1 MAQILFLRDRS
12 PLFNILFLAALAL
25 FCAGIFSL
33 LAFAG
38 IELFWGIPVFSD
50 KTALSNFNNP
60 DVLNAMK
67 FLQAMYSIG
76 LFIVPCFVF
85 LKLTNIGTNSNLEL
99 IDLNDNI
106 SKSIEEENDAFSFLK
121 MKTFPAIISLLI
133 VFGIMLV
140 VQPLVELTGKWNAAF
155 PFPEAFGIADW
166 IKQTEGQGEVVTKAF
181 LNADSVYVFLLN
193 VFIMA
198 FLPALGEEIFFRGM
212 IQQYMT
218 KAVKNVYIAII
229 ITAIIFSAFH
239 FQFMGFLP
247 RMLLGII
254 LGCIFVWS
262 RNIWLAVFAHFL
274 NNGAAVTL
282 DYLNQRNV
290 ISEEQ
295 LESVAS
301 DNVLV
306 VVLSLVLLVMLL
318 FVLHKQRKHELQ
330 SQ

>member
-1 MAQILFLRDRS
+1 MAQIHFLRDRS
-12 PLFNILFLAALAL
+12 PFFNILFLSALAL
-25 FCAGIFSL
+25 FCTGIFSL
-33 LAFAG
+33 LAMAVIQFG
-38 IELFWGIPVFSD
+38 WRIPVFSD
-50 KTALSNFNNP
+50 PTALSDLNNP
-60 DVLNAMK
+60 AILNPMK

-85 LKLTNIGTNSNLEL
+85 LKFAQENSLE
-99 IDLNDNI
+99 
-106 SKSIEEENDAFSFLK
+106 FLK
-121 MKTFPAIISLLI
+121 MKAIPAIVSLLV
-133 VFGIMLV
+133 VFAIMIV

-166 IKQTEGQGEVVTKAF
+166 IKQTEEQGAVVTKVF
-181 LNADSVYVFLLN
+181 LKADTVSVFLLN
-193 VFIMA
+193 IFIMA

-218 KAVKNVYIAII
+218 KAVKNVYIAIV

-262 RNIWLAVFAHFL
+262 GSIWLSVFAHFL

-282 DYLNQRNV
+282 DYLSQRGIIN
-290 ISEEQ
+290 EEQ
-295 LESVAS
+295 LETVAS
-301 DNVLV
+301 DNIMVIM
-306 VVLSLVLLVMLL
+306 LSFVLLGMLM
-318 FVLHKQRKHELQ
+318 FVLYKQRKQELQ
-330 SQ
+330 PQ

>member
-1 MAQILFLRDRS
+1 MAQINFLRDRS

-25 FCAGIFSL
+25 FCTGIFSL
-33 LAFAG
+33 LVMMVIQLA
-38 IELFWGIPVFSD
+38 WGIPVFSD
-50 KTALSNFNNP
+50 PAALSDLNNP
-60 DVLNAMK
+60 AILNPMK

-76 LFIVPCFVF
+76 LFIVPCFLF
-85 LKLTNIGTNSNLEL
+85 LKLAQENS
-99 IDLNDNI
+99 
-106 SKSIEEENDAFSFLK
+106 FRFLK
-121 MKTFPAIISLLI
+121 MKAVPAITSLFI
-133 VFGIMLV
+133 VFGIILT

-155 PFPEAFGIADW
+155 PFPEAFGIKEW
-166 IKQTEGQGEVVTKAF
+166 IKQAEEQGEVVTKAF
-181 LNADSVYVFLLN
+181 LKADNAGVFILN

-212 IQQYMT
+212 IQQYTT
-218 KAVKNVYIAII
+218 KAVKNVYIAIV

-239 FQFMGFLP
+239 FQFLGFLP

-262 RNIWLAVFAHFL
+262 GNIWLAVFAHFL

-290 ISEEQ
+290 INEEQ

-306 VVLSLVLLVMLL
+306 VVLSLVLLGMFL
-318 FVLHKQRKHELQ
+318 FVLYKRQIASPPQADRNDENLQ
-330 SQ
+330 PQ

>member
-1 MAQILFLRDRS
+1 MAQIYFLRDRS
-12 PLFNILFLAALAL
+12 PLFNLLFLAALAL
-25 FCAGIFSL
+25 FCTGIFSL
-33 LAFAG
+33 LAMAVIQFG
-38 IELFWGIPVFSD
+38 WGIPVFSD
-50 KTALSNFNNP
+50 PTALSDLNNP
-60 DVLNAMK
+60 AILNPMK

-85 LKLTNIGTNSNLEL
+85 LKLAQEDSLE
-99 IDLNDNI
+99 
-106 SKSIEEENDAFSFLK
+106 FFK
-121 MKTFPAIISLLI
+121 MKFFPALISLLI
-133 VFGIMLV
+133 VFGIMIV

-166 IKQTEGQGEVVTKAF
+166 IKQAEEQGVVVTKAF
-181 LNADSVYVFLLN
+181 LKADTIGVFLLN

-218 KAVKNVYIAII
+218 KAVKNVYIAIV

-262 RNIWLAVFAHFL
+262 GNIWLSVFAHFL

-306 VVLSLVLLVMLL
+306 VVLSLVLLGMLL
-318 FVLHKQRKHELQ
+318 FVLHKQQKQELQ
-330 SQ
+330 PQ

>member
-1 MAQILFLRDRS
+1 MAQIHLLRDRS
-12 PLFNILFLAALAL
+12 PLFNILFLSALAL
-25 FCAGIFSL
+25 FCTGIFSL
-33 LAFAG
+33 LAMA
-38 IELFWGIPVFSD
+38 IIQLVWGIPVFSD
-50 KTALSNFNNP
+50 PTALSDFKNP
-60 DVLNAMK
+60 AILNPMK

-85 LKLTNIGTNSNLEL
+85 LKLAQEDALE
-99 IDLNDNI
+99 
-106 SKSIEEENDAFSFLK
+106 FLK
-121 MKTFPAIISLLI
+121 MKTVPAIISLLI
-133 VFGIMLV
+133 IFGIMLA

-166 IKQTEGQGEVVTKAF
+166 IKQAEEQGAVVTKAF
-181 LNADSVYVFLLN
+181 LKADTIGVFLLN

-218 KAVKNVYIAII
+218 KAVKNVYIAIV

-262 RNIWLAVFAHFL
+262 KNIWLSVFAHFL

-290 ISEEQ
+290 ITEEQ

-306 VVLSLVLLVMLL
+306 VVLSLILLGMLL
-318 FVLHKQRKHELQ
+318 FVLYKQRKQELQ
-330 SQ
+330 PQ

>member
-1 MAQILFLRDRS
+1 MAQIHFLRDRS
-12 PLFNILFLAALAL
+12 PLFNILFLSALAL
-25 FCAGIFSL
+25 FCTGIFSL
-33 LAFAG
+33 LAMAVIQFG
-38 IELFWGIPVFSD
+38 WGIPVFSD
-50 KTALSNFNNP
+50 PTALSDFNNP
-60 DVLNAMK
+60 AILNPLK

-85 LKLTNIGTNSNLEL
+85 LKLAQENSLE
-99 IDLNDNI
+99 
-106 SKSIEEENDAFSFLK
+106 FLK
-121 MKTFPAIISLLI
+121 MKFFPTIISLLI
-133 VFGIMLV
+133 VFAIMIV

-155 PFPEAFGIADW
+155 PFPEGIADW

-181 LNADSVYVFLLN
+181 LKADNIGVFLLN
-193 VFIMA
+193 IFIMA

-229 ITAIIFSAFH
+229 ITAVIFSAFH

-262 RNIWLAVFAHFL
+262 RNIWVAIFAHFL

-306 VVLSLVLLVMLL
+306 VLLSLVLLGMLL
-318 FVLHKQRKHELQ
+318 FALYKRQIASPPEADRNDANLQ
-330 SQ
+330 P

>member
-1 MAQILFLRDRS
+1 MAQIHFLRDRS
-12 PLFNILFLAALAL
+12 PLFNILFLSALAL
-25 FCAGIFSL
+25 FFTGIFSL
-33 LAFAG
+33 LAMVVIQFG
-38 IELFWGIPVFSD
+38 WGIPVFSD
-50 KTALSNFNNP
+50 PTAMSDLNNP
-60 DVLNAMK
+60 AILNPMK

-85 LKLTNIGTNSNLEL
+85 LKLAQENSFE
-99 IDLNDNI
+99 
-106 SKSIEEENDAFSFLK
+106 FLK
-121 MKTFPAIISLLI
+121 MKATPAIVSLLV

-166 IKQTEGQGEVVTKAF
+166 IKQAEEQGAVVTKAF
-181 LNADSVYVFLLN
+181 LKADSVYVFLLN

-212 IQQYMT
+212 IQQYIT
-218 KAVKNVYIAII
+218 KAVKNVYIAIV

-262 RNIWLAVFAHFL
+262 GTIWLSVFAHFL

-306 VVLSLVLLVMLL
+306 VVLSLGLLAGLM
-318 FVLHKQRKHELQ
+318 FVLHKHHKQELQ
-330 SQ
+330 P

>member
-1 MAQILFLRDRS
+1 MAQIHFLRNRS
-12 PLFNILFLAALAL
+12 PLFNLLFLAALAL
-25 FCAGIFSL
+25 FCTGIFSL
-33 LAFAG
+33 LAMAVIQFG
-38 IELFWGIPVFSD
+38 WGIPVFSD
-50 KTALSNFNNP
+50 PTALSDLNNP
-60 DVLNAMK
+60 AILNPMK

-85 LKLTNIGTNSNLEL
+85 LKLAQEDSLE
-99 IDLNDNI
+99 
-106 SKSIEEENDAFSFLK
+106 FFK
-121 MKTFPAIISLLI
+121 MKFFPALISLLI
-133 VFGIMLV
+133 VFGIMIV

-166 IKQTEGQGEVVTKAF
+166 IKQAEEQGAVVTKAF
-181 LNADSVYVFLLN
+181 LKADTIGVFLLN

-218 KAVKNVYIAII
+218 KAVKNVYIAIV

-262 RNIWLAVFAHFL
+262 KNIWLSVFAHFL

-306 VVLSLVLLVMLL
+306 VVLSLILLSGLM
-318 FVLHKQRKHELQ
+318 FVLNKQYKQELQ
-330 SQ
+330 PQ

>member
-1 MAQILFLRDRS
+1 MV
-12 PLFNILFLAALAL
+12 
-25 FCAGIFSL
+25 GIQL
-33 LAFAG
+33 
-38 IELFWGIPVFSD
+38 IWGIPVFSEPA
-50 KTALSNFNNP
+50 ALSDFINP
-60 DVLNAMK
+60 AILNPMK

-76 LFIVPCFVF
+76 LFIVPCFLF
-85 LKLTNIGTNSNLEL
+85 LKLA
-99 IDLNDNI
+99 
-106 SKSIEEENDAFSFLK
+106 EENPFEFLK

-133 VFGIMLV
+133 AFGIMLV
-140 VQPLVELTGKWNAAF
+140 VQPLVELTGKWNTAF
-155 PFPEAFGIADW
+155 PFPEAFGISDW
-166 IKQTEGQGEVVTKAF
+166 IKQAEEQGEMVTKIF
-181 LNADSVYVFLLN
+181 LKADSINVFLLN

-198 FLPALGEEIFFRGM
+198 FLPALGEEFFFRGM

-218 KAVKNVYIAII
+218 KAVKNVYIAIV

-262 RNIWLAVFAHFL
+262 GNIWLSVFAHFL

-301 DNVLV
+301 DNMLV
-306 VVLSLVLLVMLL
+306 VVLSLVLLGMLL
-318 FVLHKQRKHELQ
+318 FVLYKQRKQELQ
-330 SQ
+330 PQ